1 MIINI
6 YYGGRGLIE
15 DPTIYVVNKLKETLE
30 EIRVRV
36 NLYNLYEHKSNI
48 TALVNT
54 LKDVDGIVLAANVE
68 WLGIGGYMQQFLDAC
83 WLYAD
88 KEKLSN
94 IYLMPTV
101 ISTTYGEGE
110 AMSYIVR
117 AWEVLGGIVLPG
129 ICSYVENQI
138 DFETNKSYANMIEK
152 KAEQFYRFINQQK
165 KGFPSSNSLFKKKIL
180 KIPHELTPQESEQ
193 LSQYVSDD
201 RYVKKQ
207 KEDIEELTE
216 IFKDIIEKEEQE
228 VDSEYD
234 YVYLLKKNF
243 NPISDF
249 QASYGIHITDL
260 NKTIIIDIDSEKLN
274 CKYGQKDEVDV
285 FAKIS
290 KRGMDKLVEGSTSF
304 QQAFMTGELTAKGNF
319 KTLRKFDQAFLF

>member
-15 DPTIYVVNKLKETLE
+15 DPTIYVVDKLKETLE

-36 NLYNLYEHKSNI
+36 NSYNLYEHKSNI
-48 TALVNT
+48 PALVNT
-54 LKDVDGIVLAANVE
+54 LKDVDGIVLAVNVE

-101 ISTTYGEGE
+101 ISTTCGEEE
-110 AMSYIVR
+110 AMSYIAK
-117 AWEVLGGIVLPG
+117 AWEILGGMVLPG

-138 DFETNKSYANMIEK
+138 DFETNKSYALMIEK
-152 KAEQFYRFINQQK
+152 TAEQFYRFINQRK
-165 KGFPSSNSLFKKKIL
+165 KGFPSSNTLFRKKIL
-180 KIPHELTPQESEQ
+180 KLPHELTPQESEQ
-193 LSQYVSDD
+193 LSKYVSDD

-216 IFKDIIEKEEQE
+216 IFKDIIDKKEQE

-243 NPISDF
+243 NSISDF

-260 NKTIIIDIDSEKLN
+260 NKTIIIDIDNEKLN
-274 CKYGQKDEVDV
+274 CNYGQKDEVDV

-290 KRGMDKLVEGSTSF
+290 KSGMDKLVEGNTSF

-319 KTLRKFDQAFLF
+319 KTLRKFDQAFPF